1 MNRPLLWLLMCV
13 MPALAT
19 AQDEPLR
26 LAYKGELLSLNQT
39 QLIAREPLPPTLDT
53 PLGSLWKL
61 FVYAWLVDTG
71 AHEPAYEC
79 HGQSKEE
86 VYCCSAGGKIERDQ
100 ALVKSCGLYFDPARL
115 GIAAADWRTY
125 WQARQA
131 PSWLLDLPAVQPAT
145 RVSVADLLKVL
156 SVLPAQEQMRR
167 VLLDVVLNAAD
178 GNVVGELGGRLRV
191 KTWSWLG
198 DQDPQSRQGG
208 FAGWTADGSPIWA
221 GGRGT
226 SQMVLRHYGQALA
239 SVLPAT
245 WPAEAGRCVEVEL
258 FSRYPVS
265 RVLSGERVAGS
276 GPLQGDYRVEFAN
289 GNALDI
295 HSAGE
300 LFLLNDKLVARLD
313 REEYVAR
320 VLERE
325 AKPEPAEAAK
335 ALAVAIRTYLLQNAT
350 RNGDC
355 LSIDDSSNRQRVAP
369 RPASAESRN
378 IAAWTADL
386 VLAGSTVTY
395 HSDQPGPDKLA
406 WQQAVEQANAGQRYD
421 AILLHAYP
429 RASLSRWDN
438 PVASCEALPAA
449 QDWLQKQRRGWRP
462 KLESETGYNEVSTF
476 DVCKLAFGRPF
487 VDRERQ
493 RIYVRG
499 VLTLQDRLDLTHE
512 YLHLAFEAHPNG
524 QDETYIEGLARH
536 LLLE

>member
-1 MNRPLLWLLMCV
+1 MSRPLVWLLLCLV
-13 MPALAT
+13 PALAT

-26 LAYKGELLSLNQT
+26 LAYKGELLSLNRT
-39 QLIAREPLPPTLDT
+39 QLISREPLPETLQA

-61 FVYAWLVDTG
+61 FVYAWLADTG
-71 AHEPAYEC
+71 AQEPAYEC
-79 HGQSKEE
+79 RGQSKEE
-86 VYCCSAGGKIERDQ
+86 VYCCSAGGKVERDQ
-100 ALVKSCGLYFDPARL
+100 ALVKSCGLYFEPARL
-115 GIAAADWRTY
+115 GISAADWRSY
-125 WQARQA
+125 WQARNA
-131 PSWLLDLPAVQPAT
+131 PGWLLDLSSVQPAQ
-145 RVSVADLLKVL
+145 RVSVAELLRVL
-156 SVLPAQEQMRR
+156 ASVPAQAQMRR
-167 VLLDVVLNAAD
+167 VLLDVVLGAAD
-178 GNVVGELGGRLRV
+178 GNAVGELGARLRV

-198 DQDPQSRQGG
+198 DQDAASRQGG
-208 FAGWTADGSPIWA
+208 FAGWTADGAPVWA

-239 SVLPAT
+239 SVLPAA
-245 WPAEAGRCVEVEL
+245 WPAESGRCVEVGL
-258 FSRYPVS
+258 FSRYPLA
-265 RVLSGERVAGS
+265 RVMSAGHAVTS
-276 GPLQGDYRVEFAN
+276 GPLAGDYRVEFAN

-300 LFLLNDKLVARLD
+300 LFLLNDRLVARLD

-320 VLERE
+320 VLDRE

-335 ALAVAIRTYLLQNAT
+335 ALAVAIRTYLLQNAA
-350 RNGDC
+350 RSGEC

-369 RPASAESRN
+369 RPASAESRG

-395 HSDQPGPDKLA
+395 HSDQPGPDRLA

-462 KLESETGYNEVSTF
+462 RLEGETGYNEVSTF
-476 DVCKLAFGRPF
+476 AVCKLAFGRPF

>member
-1 MNRPLLWLLMCV
+1 MRRPLLWLLMWM

-26 LAYKGELLSLNQT
+26 VAYQGELLSLNQT
-39 QLIAREPLPPTLDT
+39 QLIKREPLPASLDA

-71 AHEPAYEC
+71 AREPAYEC
-79 HGQSKEE
+79 RGQSKEE

-100 ALVKSCGLYFDPARL
+100 ALVKSCGLYFEPARL
-115 GIAAADWRTY
+115 GIAATDWRAY

-145 RVSVADLLKVL
+145 RVSVAELL
-156 SVLPAQEQMRR
+156 SVLALLPAQDQTRR

-198 DQDPQSRQGG
+198 DQDALSRQGG
-208 FAGWTADGSPIWA
+208 FAGWSADGAPIWA

-239 SVLPAT
+239 SVLPTA
-245 WPAEAGRCVEVEL
+245 WPADAGRCVEVGL
-258 FSRYPVS
+258 FSKYPVS
-265 RVLSGERVAGS
+265 KVLVGDRVATS
-276 GPLQGDYRVEFAN
+276 GPLRGDYRVEFAN

-295 HSAGE
+295 HSDGE

-325 AKPEPAEAAK
+325 AKPQPAEAAK

-378 IAAWTADL
+378 MAAWTADL

-449 QDWLQKQRRGWRP
+449 QDWLQKQRRSWRP
-462 KLESETGYNEVSTF
+462 RLESETGYNEVSTF
-476 DVCKLAFGRPF
+476 AVCKLAFGRPF

-499 VLTLQDRLDLTHE
+499 VLSLQDRLDLTHE

>member
-1 MNRPLLWLLMCV
+1 MLRPVVWCLLCLI
-13 MPALAT
+13 PALAT

-26 LAYKGELLSLNQT
+26 VAFKGELLSLSRT
-39 QLIAREPLPPTLDT
+39 QLIARQPLPADLQA

-71 AHEPAYEC
+71 ARESSYEC
-79 HGQSKEE
+79 RGQSKEE
-86 VYCCSAGGKIERDQ
+86 VYCCSSGGKIERDQ
-100 ALVKSCGLYFDPARL
+100 ALVKSCGLYFEPARL
-115 GIAAADWRTY
+115 GITGSDWRAY

-131 PSWLLDLPAVQPAT
+131 PQWLLQLPSLQPST
-145 RVSVADLLKVL
+145 RVSVAQLLQAL
-156 SVLPAQEQMRR
+156 ALMPAQAEARK

-178 GNVVGELGGRLRV
+178 GNAVGEFGGRLRV

-198 DQDPQSRQGG
+198 DQDPSSRQGG
-208 FAGWTADGSPIWA
+208 FAGWTVDGTPIWA

-226 SQMVLRHYGQALA
+226 SQRVLRKHGQALA
-239 SVLPAT
+239 SVLSVD
-245 WPAEAGRCVEVEL
+245 WPAQAGRCVEVGL
-258 FSRYPVS
+258 FSRYPIA
-265 RVLSGERVAGS
+265 RVMSGDRIVTS
-276 GPLQGDYRVEFAN
+276 GPLQGDLRVEFTN
-289 GNALDI
+289 GNQLDI
-295 HSAGE
+295 RSDGE
-300 LFLLNDKLVARLD
+300 LFLLDNKLVARLE

-320 VLERE
+320 VLQRE
-325 AKPEPAEAAK
+325 AQSQPAEAAK
-335 ALAVAIRTYLLQNAT
+335 ALAVAIRTYLLQNAS

-355 LSIDDSSNRQRVAP
+355 LSIDDSSARQRVAP
-369 RPASAESRN
+369 RPATAESRH
-378 IAAWTADL
+378 IAAWTSDL
-386 VLAGSTVTY
+386 VLAGTTVTY
-395 HSDQPGPDKLA
+395 HSDQPGPDKLS

-462 KLESETGYNEVSTF
+462 RLESETGYNEVSTF
-476 DVCKLAFGRPF
+476 AVCRLAFGRPY
-487 VDRERQ
+487 VDRERL
-493 RIYVRG
+493 RLYVRG
-499 VLTLQDRLDLTHE
+499 VLSLQDRLDLTHE

>member
-1 MNRPLLWLLMCV
+1 MTRPLLWLLMCV
-13 MPALAT
+13 IPALAT

-26 LAYKGELLSLNQT
+26 VAYKGELLSLSTT
-39 QLIAREPLPPTLDT
+39 QLTAREPLPSSLDT
-53 PLGSLWKL
+53 PLGSLWKV

-71 AHEPAYEC
+71 AQEPAYEC
-79 HGQSKEE
+79 RGQSKEE
-86 VYCCSAGGKIERDQ
+86 VYCCTAGGKIERDQ
-100 ALVKSCGLYFDPARL
+100 ALVKSCGLYFEPARL
-115 GIAAADWRTY
+115 GITAGDWKSY

-131 PSWLLDLPAVQPAT
+131 PSWLLDLPSVQPAT

-156 SVLPAQEQMRR
+156 SLLPAQDQMRR

-226 SQMVLRHYGQALA
+226 SQMVLRHYGAALA
-239 SVLPAT
+239 TVLPAS
-245 WPAEAGRCVEVEL
+245 WPADAGRCVEVGL
-258 FSRYPVS
+258 FSRYPLA
-265 RVLSGERVAGS
+265 RVLTGDRVAGS

-295 HSAGE
+295 HSDGE

-350 RNGDC
+350 RNGEC
-355 LSIDDSSNRQRVAP
+355 LSIDDSSTRQRVAP

-476 DVCKLAFGRPF
+476 AVCKLAFGRPF

-499 VLTLQDRLDLTHE
+499 VLSLQDRLDLTHE

>member
-1 MNRPLLWLLMCV
+1 MRRPLLWLLMSV

-26 LAYKGELLSLNQT
+26 VAYKDELLSLRQT
-39 QLIAREPLPPTLDT
+39 QLIKREPLPASLDA

-71 AHEPAYEC
+71 AREPAYEC
-79 HGQSKEE
+79 RGQSREE

-100 ALVKSCGLYFDPARL
+100 ALVKSCGLYFEPARL
-115 GIAAADWRTY
+115 GIAATDWRAY

-145 RVSVADLLKVL
+145 RVSVAELL
-156 SVLPAQEQMRR
+156 SVLALLPAQEQMRR

-198 DQDPQSRQGG
+198 DQDAQSRQGG
-208 FAGWTADGSPIWA
+208 FAGWSADGAPIWA

-239 SVLPAT
+239 SVLPTA
-245 WPAEAGRCVEVEL
+245 WPVDAGRCVEVRL
-258 FSRYPVS
+258 FSKYPVS
-265 RVLSGERVAGS
+265 KVLSGDRVAPS
-276 GPLQGDYRVEFAN
+276 GPLRGDYRVEFAN

-295 HSAGE
+295 HSDGE

-325 AKPEPAEAAK
+325 AKPQPAEAAK

-462 KLESETGYNEVSTF
+462 RLESETGYNEVSTF
-476 DVCKLAFGRPF
+476 AVCKLAFGRPF

>member
-1 MNRPLLWLLMCV
+1 
-13 MPALAT
+13 
-19 AQDEPLR
+19 
-26 LAYKGELLSLNQT
+26 
-39 QLIAREPLPPTLDT
+39 
-53 PLGSLWKL
+53 
-61 FVYAWLVDTG
+61 
-71 AHEPAYEC
+71 
-79 HGQSKEE
+79 
-86 VYCCSAGGKIERDQ
+86 
-100 ALVKSCGLYFDPARL
+100 
-115 GIAAADWRTY
+115 
-125 WQARQA
+125 
-131 PSWLLDLPAVQPAT
+131 
-145 RVSVADLLKVL
+145 
-156 SVLPAQEQMRR
+156 MRR

-226 SQMVLRHYGQALA
+226 SQMVLRHYGSALA
-239 SVLPAT
+239 TVLPAS
-245 WPAEAGRCVEVEL
+245 WPAEAGRCVEVGL

-276 GPLQGDYRVEFAN
+276 GPLQGDFRVEFAN

-295 HSAGE
+295 HSDGE

-350 RNGDC
+350 RNGEC
-355 LSIDDSSNRQRVAP
+355 LSIDDSSTRQRVAP

-462 KLESETGYNEVSTF
+462 RLESETGYNEVSTF
-476 DVCKLAFGRPF
+476 AVCKLAFGRPF

-499 VLTLQDRLDLTHE
+499 VLSLQDRLDLTHE

>member
-1 MNRPLLWLLMCV
+1 MTRPLLWLLMCV

-26 LAYKGELLSLNQT
+26 VAYKGELLSLSQT
-39 QLIAREPLPPTLDT
+39 QLIKREPLPSSLDT

-71 AHEPAYEC
+71 AREPAYEC
-79 HGQSKEE
+79 RGQSKEE
-86 VYCCSAGGKIERDQ
+86 VYCCTAGGKIERDQ
-100 ALVKSCGLYFDPARL
+100 ALVKSCGLYFEPARL
-115 GIAAADWRTY
+115 GISSADWRAY

-131 PSWLLDLPAVQPAT
+131 PSWLLDLPSVQPAQ
-145 RVSVADLLKVL
+145 RVSVVELLKVL
-156 SVLPAQEQMRR
+156 AVLPAQDQARR

-226 SQMVLRHYGQALA
+226 SQMVLRHYGQGLA
-239 SVLPAT
+239 TVLPAV
-245 WPAEAGRCVEVEL
+245 WPAEAGRCVEVGL
-258 FSRYPVS
+258 FSRYPVT
-265 RVLSGERVAGS
+265 RVLTGERVVTS

-295 HSAGE
+295 HSDGE

-369 RPASAESRN
+369 RPASVESRN

-438 PVASCEALPAA
+438 PVASCEALPTA

-476 DVCKLAFGRPF
+476 AVCKLAFGRPF

>member
-1 MNRPLLWLLMCV
+1 MRRPLLWLLMCV

-26 LAYKGELLSLNQT
+26 VAYKGELLSLNQT
-39 QLIAREPLPPTLDT
+39 QLIAREPLPSSLDT

-71 AHEPAYEC
+71 AREPAYEC
-79 HGQSKEE
+79 RGQSKDE
-86 VYCCSAGGKIERDQ
+86 VYCCATGGKVERDQ
-100 ALVKSCGLYFDPARL
+100 ALVKSCGLYFEPARL

-131 PSWLLDLPAVQPAT
+131 PSWLLDLPSVQPAQ
-145 RVSVADLLKVL
+145 RVSVAELLKVL
-156 SVLPAQEQMRR
+156 AVLPAQDQARR
-167 VLLDVVLNAAD
+167 VLLDVVLNVAD

-208 FAGWTADGSPIWA
+208 FAGWTADGSPVWA

-239 SVLPAT
+239 TMLPAT
-245 WPAEAGRCVEVEL
+245 WPAETGRCVEVGL
-258 FSRYPVS
+258 FSRYPFT
-265 RVLSGERVAGS
+265 RVLAGERVVTS
-276 GPLQGDYRVEFAN
+276 GPLRGDYRVEFAN

-295 HSAGE
+295 HSDGE

-369 RPASAESRN
+369 RPASVESRN

-462 KLESETGYNEVSTF
+462 TLESETGYNEVSTF
-476 DVCKLAFGRPF
+476 AVCKLAFGRPF